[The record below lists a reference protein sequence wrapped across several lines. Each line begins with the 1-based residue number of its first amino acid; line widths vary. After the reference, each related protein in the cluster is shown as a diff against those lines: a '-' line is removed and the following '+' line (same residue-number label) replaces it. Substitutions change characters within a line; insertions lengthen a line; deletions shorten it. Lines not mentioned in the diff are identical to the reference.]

1 MDRCELWTIGHS
13 KHPLERFLELL
24 QQHQIAALVDIR
36 RFPGSR
42 TFPQFNQDSL
52 AAALQTAGIE
62 YHWIEPLGGR
72 RSASKLNLPST
83 NTGLHNASFRH
94 YADYMQTAAFSEG
107 IDELLSIAAA
117 KRTAYMC
124 SESVFWRCHRRLVS
138 DFLLAAGHVVQHIF
152 PNGVVRPH
160 ALTAGAVVRG
170 TGVTYPGQQMLF
182 DT

>member
-1 MDRCELWTIGHS
+1 MDRRELWTIGHS
-13 KHPLERFLELL
+13 NHPLERFLQLL
-24 QQHQIAALVDIR
+24 AQHQIAALVDIR

-52 AAALQTAGIE
+52 AEALDGAGIE
-62 YHWIEPLGGR
+62 YYWIESLGGR
-72 RSASKLNLPST
+72 RAASKSDSPSI

-94 YADYMQTAAFSEG
+94 YADYMQTAPFREG

-138 DFLLAAGHVVQHIF
+138 DFLLAAGHSVHHIF
-152 PNGVVRPH
+152 PSGEVRPH
-160 ALTAGAVVRG
+160 TLTAGAVVRAD
-170 TGVTYPGQQMLF
+170 GVTYPGQRMLF
-182 DT
+182 EP

>member
-1 MDRCELWTIGHS
+1 MDRRELWTIGHS
-13 KHPLERFLELL
+13 NHPLERFLELL
-24 QQHQIAALVDIR
+24 EQHRIAALVDIR

-52 AAALQTAGIE
+52 AVALQAAGIE
-62 YHWIEPLGGR
+62 YHWIESLGGR
-72 RSASKLNLPST
+72 RGASKSGSPSI

-94 YADYMQTAAFSEG
+94 YADYMQTAAFREG

-152 PNGVVRPH
+152 PNGDVRPH
-160 ALTAGAVVRG
+160 ALTTGAVVHG